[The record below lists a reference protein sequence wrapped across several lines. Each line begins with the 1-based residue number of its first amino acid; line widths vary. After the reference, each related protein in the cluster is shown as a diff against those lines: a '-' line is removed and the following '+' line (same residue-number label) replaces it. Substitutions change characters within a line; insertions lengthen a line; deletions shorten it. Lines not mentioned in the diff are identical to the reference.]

1 MGIKV
6 SYNQISKGVD
16 GVTRQSRNME
26 KVKVQIYSLN
36 ACCEVVEYLEAME
49 DKSSTNNMHKEGE
62 KIRISHDQVDQ
73 DILRKKL
80 EVSIDILMPLSMARV
95 Q

>member
-1 MGIKV
+1 
-6 SYNQISKGVD
+6 
-16 GVTRQSRNME
+16 
-26 KVKVQIYSLN
+26 
-36 ACCEVVEYLEAME
+36 ME

-95 Q
+95 